1 MPLGHSTIRDS
12 CLRLGWKVVFPI
24 GCIQGRLFYT
34 TVWSSHRMA
43 EIHSHFLTSCF
54 GALDRGCNDGTGA
67 LLCALVPLPMWVPPH
82 CLSRGHVPLGSGG
95 CYFVR
100 YFVRQIESARQKESA
115 SYFEEAILLIC
126 DSRQGLGERLP
137 RFS

>member
-54 GALDRGCNDGTGA
+54 GALDRGCNDGTTPLCSCAFTYVGSPA
-67 LLCALVPLPMWVPPH
+67 LPAQGTCAPGHWGMLLCSLL
-82 CLSRGHVPLGSGG
+82 C
-95 CYFVR
+95 
-100 YFVRQIESARQKESA
+100 SADRIG
-115 SYFEEAILLIC
+115 EAERIGELL
-126 DSRQGLGERLP
+126 
-137 RFS
+137 